1 MSPATEPNTI
11 SLTDIAAILR
21 RRQTQIL
28 VTFLVVVA
36 LVVVVTLVMPK
47 QYETRMKVLV
57 KNERVDT
64 IVSADPNGASGY
76 RSEVSE
82 AQINSEIELL
92 TGNNLLRQ
100 VVIKSG
106 LARRQGMPDPSI
118 AVEKAVKRLQS
129 NLKVSPV
136 RKADIIQ
143 VEYADINPSR
153 AVAVLATLAELYL
166 DEHLKVH
173 GTPGSYK
180 FFKGEAERYQR
191 GLQNA
196 ESQLAAFR
204 RRENIVMLAQQKD
217 VMLQKAA
224 ASESSLLQAEASI
237 GEYTRK
243 TADTR
248 RQLGA
253 AQNRVL
259 TQSRTVSNQYSV
271 ERLQTMLAELQNRRT
286 QLLAKFRP
294 EDRLVQEAGQEIADT
309 QAALAQAKNLTGLE
323 QTTDVNPLHQ
333 ALEIDLAKQ
342 QTELAGLQSLRAEL
356 ARQTAVYRR
365 QMMTL
370 ANDTAADDD
379 LVRTQKEAED
389 NYLLYA
395 KKTEEARIAE
405 SLDQQKIANVA
416 IAETPVEP
424 HLPSKPN
431 VLLNLAL
438 GVFLAGFLSL
448 GIAFAAE
455 YFRDTLEQP
464 RELEELT
471 GLPVLATSYGD

>member
-342 QTELAGLQSLRAEL
+342 QTELAGLQFLRAEL